1 MGAIGATA
9 RGGSYRTALSDADRD
24 ARNLFVLWAKE
35 ANLSVTIDRIGNI
48 FARWEGSDPSLPP
61 IMVGSHL
68 DTQAPG
74 GRFDGVL
81 GVLAGLEA
89 MRAINRA
96 GIATRRPIEIVN
108 WTSVPLSA
116 A

>member
-1 MGAIGATA
+1 
-9 RGGSYRTALSDADRD
+9 
-24 ARNLFVLWAKE
+24 
-35 ANLSVTIDRIGNI
+35 
-48 FARWEGSDPSLPP
+48 
-61 IMVGSHL
+61 MVGSHL
-68 DTQAPG
+68 DTQAPA

-81 GVLAGLEA
+81 GVFAGLEA

-96 GIATRRPIEIVN
+96 AIATRRPIEIVN